1 MKKSMKLSVAASA
14 AVVCVMTAGLASAQ
28 EASGSASASGQAGMA
43 LPSAAPQ
50 AAAATT
56 GDSDHDQMVGRIA
69 VGYMGRHTIPLWPAV
84 GATNNIASLDAPE
97 VGVRY
102 WIDQMIGIDV
112 GVGLGMQGGSTTVDP
127 PGQSVDDQGGTAF
140 LIHGGVPLSLA
151 SAGHFSFEIIP
162 ELNVGFGSSSWKA
175 PGNPPGQAD
184 HDYSSFLFDIG
195 ARAGAEI
202 HFGFMGIP
210 QLSLQGSVG
219 LLYQMQSVKDDQ
231 KPFGG
236 VGEIKT
242 SHSTWRFATTV
253 NDNPWNIFTSNVAA
267 LYYF

>member
-1 MKKSMKLSVAASA
+1 MKKVLKLSVAASA
-14 AVVCVMTAGLASAQ
+14 AVICVMSAGLASAQ
-28 EASGSASASGQAGMA
+28 EAGGTASASGQAGMA
-43 LPSAAPQ
+43 LPGAAPQ
-50 AAAATT
+50 AAATT
-56 GDSDHDQMVGRIA
+56 GDSDHDQMVGRLA
-69 VGYMGRHTIPLWPAV
+69 VGYMGRAGVPIATAAAGGGV
-84 GATNNIASLDAPE
+84 GVGTVDAPT

-112 GVGLGMQGGSTTVDP
+112 GLGIGMDGGSTTVDP
-127 PGQSVDDQGGTAF
+127 GGVSTDAPGHTAF

-162 ELNVGFGSSSWKA
+162 ELNVGFASSTIKGVAPA
-175 PGNPPGQAD
+175 PGQPAGPDTDLSG
-184 HDYSSFLFDIG
+184 FLFDIG

-219 LLYQMQSVKDDQ
+219 LLYAMQNTKATVKSN
-231 KPFGG
+231 P
-236 VGEIKT
+236 EASTKT
-242 SHSTWRFATTV
+242 SSWGFQTTV